1 MIYIWLDESDKK
13 GQYYSNFY
21 GGILIKSDDLDDVLS
36 QARDLFQEKGIWE
49 EIKWQKVNKHTY
61 EAYLSVVDFIF
72 RILAENKAKIRIFF
86 RNNQNKP
93 INLTEEQRRN
103 EFTILYYEF
112 IKNAFGLQYCDMPDG
127 LKDVSLYLDE
137 IPASGS
143 QIAEFRH
150 FLVNLNDDS
159 GFKRNGIKFHESRI
173 VEVKSDEEIP
183 LQLLD
188 LILGAMCFRLNN
200 KHLIKDPITGK
211 RGIRTKL
218 KERLYKY
225 INKKI
230 RELRPN
236 FNIGISTG
244 INSYSDK
251 WTHPYRH
258 WSFVPKAHT
267 VDSSMSKP

>member
-21 GGILIKSDDLDDVLS
+21 GGILIKSDDLPQVLAES
-36 QARDLFQEKGIWE
+36 QDLLEKLGIWE
-49 EIKWQKVNKHTY
+49 EIKWQKVNKHTFESY
-61 EAYLSVVDFIF
+61 MLVVDFIF
-72 RILAENKAKIRIFF
+72 KLLVEDKAKIRIFF

-93 INLTEEQRRN
+93 TNLTEQHRRN

-127 LKDVSLYLDE
+127 TKDVCLYLDE

-143 QIAEFRH
+143 QIAEFRRY
-150 FLVNLNDDS
+150 LVNLNNDK
-159 GFKRNGIKFHESRI
+159 GFQHNRIAFHESRI
-173 VEVKSDEEIP
+173 VEVKSDKEIP
-183 LQLLD
+183 LQFLD
-188 LILGAMCFRLNN
+188 LILGAICFRLNN
-200 KHLIKDPITGK
+200 KHLVKDPVTGK
-211 RGIRTKL
+211 RGVRTKL
-218 KERLYKY
+218 KEKLYKY

-251 WTHPYRH
+251 WSLPYSH
-258 WSFVPKAHT
+258 WNFVPTFHET
-267 VDSSMSKP
+267 DLTLSKP